1 MDRFATLFFIFWQ
14 RFICPECGSFQDS
27 FIMGGSRNFF
37 VKMIY
42 NLKILPRWIII
53 FIDLQILLLSTVI
66 GYLLRFSFFIPD
78 ILSSNFFAA
87 LGIQFVCGLFSILVT
102 NSYRGII
109 RFTGVQDG
117 VRIFYMVILNLTLVG
132 SVNLIYYYNV
142 LHNLIPYSVIF
153 ISFLASFLFLF
164 NYRLLVKYI
173 FSYYKRKLTK
183 RSTVLILGSGHTGI
197 ITKHVIDSSTTAKV
211 VGFLEH
217 DDNKIGKVLDGTK
230 IFSAAAREL
239 QDVINTFN
247 IDELII
253 TVKNLPLDR
262 KNEIV
267 DICLQNQVKVR
278 VVPPAER
285 WVKGELSINQIKN
298 INIEDL
304 LEREAIQLNNINV
317 GRQIKGKRICITGAA
332 GSIGS
337 ELVRQV
343 IRYNPA
349 FVILIDQAES
359 DLFEVER
366 EILLSGSGAHVFPY
380 LADITNRNRIASIFG
395 EHKPE
400 IIFHAA
406 AYKHVPMMESNASEA
421 ISCNILGTKVLAD
434 LSVEFR
440 VKKFVMISTDKAVN
454 PTNVMGCSKRI
465 AEIYVQSLNNELQ
478 NTGKHQT
485 SFVTTR
491 FGNVLGSNGS
501 VIPVF
506 KKQIEQGG
514 PITVTH
520 PEITRYFMTI
530 PEACQL
536 VLEAGIMGKGGEIF
550 IFDMGQ
556 SVRILDLAKK
566 MIWLSG
572 YEPGKDIE
580 IVFTG
585 LREGEKL
592 FEELLNNQE
601 DTLPTHHEKIMIAK
615 VQEYP
620 YEEVNRFVDL
630 FHDLVDDKNE
640 LKMVALMKELVPEY
654 RSNYSR
660 YEILD
665 KEKKIPAKQILDI

>member
-1 MDRFATLFFIFWQ
+1 MA
-14 RFICPECGSFQDS
+14 GK
-27 FIMGGSRNFF
+27 RNFF
-37 VKMIY
+37 VDTVYK
-42 NLKILPRWIII
+42 LKILPRWIII
-53 FIDLQILLLSTVI
+53 FIDLAILLVSTAI
-66 GYLLRFSFFIPD
+66 GYLLRFNFVVED
-78 ILSSNFFAA
+78 ILDNNFAAA
-87 LGIQFVCGLFSILVT
+87 LGIQFGCGLFSIMVT

-109 RFTGVQDG
+109 RYTGVQDG
-117 VRIFYMVILNLTLVG
+117 VRIFYVVILNLVLVS

-142 LHNLIPYSVIF
+142 QHNLIPYSVIF

-164 NYRLLVKYI
+164 NYRLLVKYV
-173 FSYYKRKLTK
+173 FSYYKRRMTT
-183 RSTVLILGSGHTGI
+183 RSNVLIFGTGHTGI
-197 ITKHVIDSSTTAKV
+197 ITKHVIDSSASAKV
-211 VGFLEH
+211 VGFVEH
-217 DDNKIGKVLDGTK
+217 NDNMIGKVLDGTR
-230 IFSAAAREL
+230 IFRASQREL
-239 QDVINTFN
+239 EDVINQFSV
-247 IDELII
+247 DELII
-253 TVKNLPLDR
+253 TVKNLPPER
-262 KNEIV
+262 KNELV
-267 DICLQNQVKVR
+267 DICMRNQVKVR
-278 VVPPAER
+278 VVPPADR

-317 GRQIKGKRICITGAA
+317 ANQVRGKRICITGAA

-343 IRYNPA
+343 IRYEPA
-349 FVILIDQAES
+349 FVVLIDQAES
-359 DLFEVER
+359 ALFEIER
-366 EILLSGSGAHVFPY
+366 EILVSGQRARVFPY
-380 LADITNRNRIASIFG
+380 VADITNRARIASIFNA
-395 EHKPE
+395 HKPE

-406 AYKHVPMMESNASEA
+406 AYKHVPMMESNPSEA
-421 ISCNILGTKVLAD
+421 ISCNILGTKILAD
-434 LSVEFR
+434 LAVEYKVR
-440 VKKFVMISTDKAVN
+440 KFVMISTDKAVN

-465 AEIYVQSLNNELQ
+465 AEIYVQSLNNALPEL
-478 NTGKHQT
+478 GLFQT

-536 VLEAGIMGKGGEIF
+536 VLEAGAMGKGGEIF
-550 IFDMGQ
+550 IFDMGE

-592 FEELLNNQE
+592 YEELLNNAE
-601 DTLPTHHEKIMIAK
+601 DTLPTHHEKIMIAR
-615 VQEYP
+615 VREYR
-620 YEEVNRFVDL
+620 YEEVNRYIEL
-630 FHDLVDDKNE
+630 FNDLVNDKNE

-654 RSNYSR
+654 KSNYSR

-665 KEKKIPAKQILDI
+665 KEKKIVTDEIVDL